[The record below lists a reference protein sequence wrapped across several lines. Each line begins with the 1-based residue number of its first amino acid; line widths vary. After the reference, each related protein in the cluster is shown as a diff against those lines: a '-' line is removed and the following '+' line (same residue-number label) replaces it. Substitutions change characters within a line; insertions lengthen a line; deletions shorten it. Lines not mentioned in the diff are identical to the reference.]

1 MMKKLMIIAVMMLGV
16 VAMAQEVK
24 PTFEKMEDGV
34 VKATYFHDNGT
45 VAQTGTFL
53 NNKRHGEWIS
63 YSADGQKTAK
73 AEYKNDRKAGKWFF
87 WSNDQLTEVDYSENA
102 IVAVNTW
109 VNKEPVATNRP

>member
-1 MMKKLMIIAVMMLGV
+1 MKKLMIIAVMMLGV

-24 PTFEKMEDGV
+24 PTFEKMDDGV

-45 VAQTGTFL
+45 VAQTGTFVD
-53 NNKRHGEWIS
+53 NKRHGEWIS
-63 YSADGQKTAK
+63 YNIDGQKTAK
-73 AEYKNDRKAGKWFF
+73 AEYKNNRKAGKWFF
-87 WSNDQLTEVDYSENA
+87 WKGDQLTEVDYSDNA